1 MGGKPANLIYGVDDK
16 PAPGTI
22 LLLSLQHIFIITV
35 YFIFPV
41 IIVNQSGGTAEQAA
55 TMINM
60 SMLVIGLTTVL
71 QALRKGPFGSG

>member
-1 MGGKPANLIYGVDDK
+1 
-16 PAPGTI
+16 
-22 LLLSLQHIFIITV
+22 
-35 YFIFPV
+35 V

>member
-1 MGGKPANLIYGVDDK
+1 VSPSSGIGCCGLK
-16 PAPGTI
+16 
-22 LLLSLQHIFIITV
+22 
-35 YFIFPV
+35 IFPV